1 MSMFGGGFGGP
12 GGGPGSGP
20 IGGMGGTGAGGRDRR
35 TGGSAPFAGIPP
47 ELAAGVTALQSQEPP
62 HPAPTETFTQ
72 QPDRSQLTLWS
83 LLSGRPRLLITA
95 AIAVLI
101 EALLL
106 QSGPLLVQIG
116 IDHGIMAR
124 DVTVLVTA
132 AVAFLVSVGL
142 TALASGVRI
151 RQSGRL
157 AAYATRDLRVRVFS
171 HLQRLSLSFYTDEKA
186 GVTMTRMTSDVEA
199 LQHLLQEGF
208 AQFLIHG
215 ITMVVVTAVLVH
227 YSAGLAAITLLLV
240 IPPLLLLTLW
250 FRRAADVGY
259 NRQRD
264 TIAALFSHLSESLYG
279 VRVIAAH
286 NQQDRNV
293 AEHREVVGG
302 YRDANDH
309 TGKINAIYGPGTS
322 VIGLLGLAALLLIGG
337 RMVLEGTLT
346 IGELT
351 AFVLYLNAFFQP
363 VQQLVQLY
371 TNYQQARAA
380 LGKLRGLL
388 RTTPAVQE
396 KSGAIAL
403 PPASGGI
410 ELRKVT
416 FGYDP
421 QRPILTDVTLSI
433 SPGETI
439 ACVGPTGAGKST
451 LAKLV
456 ARLYDPDRGSI
467 LIDGHDLRDVTL
479 DSLHR
484 QIGVVPQEPFLF
496 AGTLRDNI
504 AFARPA
510 TTSEA
515 PNNAAPDNAATDAEV
530 QAAVDAVGLRD
541 LVDRFPDGLDTV
553 LHERGQSVSS
563 GERQLIAL
571 ARVFVAQPRVVVLDE
586 ATSSLD
592 LRSELR
598 VEAAIQRLL
607 QGRTAI
613 LVAHRLSTARRADRI
628 ILIDKTAPADP
639 ANSDPANSDPAH
651 SDPANSR
658 SGDSGSGIVESGS
671 HDELIAAGGR
681 YATMYATWE
690 SHKAT

>member
-1 MSMFGGGFGGP
+1 VSMFGGGFGGP
-12 GGGPGSGP
+12 GGGPGSGA
-20 IGGMGGTGAGGRDRR
+20 IGGLGGTGAGGRDRR
-35 TGGSAPFAGIPP
+35 QGTSTPFAGIPD
-47 ELAAGVTALQSQEPP
+47 ELAAGVATLEASEPVHPDPDEPFSQ
-62 HPAPTETFTQ
+62 AP
-72 QPDRSQLTLWS
+72 DSGRLTLWS
-83 LLSGRPRLLITA
+83 LLSGRPGLLVA
-95 AIAVLI
+95 AAFAVLL

-106 QSGPLLVQIG
+106 QSGPYLVQIG
-116 IDHGIMAR
+116 IDHGIVAR
-124 DVTVLVTA
+124 EVPWLVFA
-132 AVAFLVSVGL
+132 AVAFLVSVIL

-151 RQSGRL
+151 RASGRL
-157 AAYATRDLRVRVFS
+157 SAYATRDLRVRVFA
-171 HLQRLSLSFYTDEKA
+171 HLQRLSLDFYTTEKA

-199 LQHLLQEGF
+199 LQHLLSEGF

-215 ITMVVVTAVLVH
+215 LTMVVVTGVLIH
-227 YSAGLAAITLLLV
+227 YDATLAAITLLLV
-240 IPPLLLLTLW
+240 VPPLLVLSLW
-250 FRRAADVGY
+250 FRKAADVGY

-264 TIAALFSHLSESLYG
+264 TIAALFTHLSESLYG
-279 VRVIAAH
+279 VRVITAH
-286 NQQDRNV
+286 NQRDRSV

-309 TGKINAIYGPGTS
+309 TGRINAVYGPGTS

-388 RTTPAVQE
+388 HTSPSVAE
-396 KSGAIAL
+396 KPGAIPM
-403 PPASGGI
+403 PPAQGAI
-410 ELRKVT
+410 ELQKIT
-416 FGYDP
+416 FGYDRT
-421 QRPILTDVTLSI
+421 RPVLRDVNLRI
-433 SPGETI
+433 APGETV

-456 ARLYDPDRGSI
+456 ARLYDPDAGAV

-484 QIGVVPQEPFLF
+484 QVGVVPQEPFLF

-504 AFARPA
+504 AFARPD
-510 TTSEA
+510 A
-515 PNNAAPDNAATDAEV
+515 PAELV
-530 QAAVDAVGLRD
+530 EAAVDAVGLRD
-541 LVDRFPDGLDTV
+541 LVDRSPDGLDTI

-571 ARVFVAQPRVVVLDE
+571 ARVFVAEPRVVVLDE

-607 QGRTAI
+607 EGRTAI
-613 LVAHRLSTARRADRI
+613 LVAHRLSTARRADRVI
-628 ILIDKTAPADP
+628 VVDA
-639 ANSDPANSDPAH
+639 
-651 SDPANSR
+651 
-658 SGDSGSGIVESGS
+658 GGIAEQGT
-671 HDELIAAGGR
+671 HEELVAAGGH
-681 YATMYATWE
+681 YAAMYATWE
-690 SHKAT
+690 SHTAT

>member
-12 GGGPGSGP
+12 GGGPGSGA
-20 IGGMGGTGAGGRDRR
+20 IAGMGGTGARR
-35 TGGSAPFAGIPP
+35 NSGSPFAGIPP
-47 ELAAGVTALQSQEPP
+47 ELAAGVAALEAREPV
-62 HPAPTETFTQ
+62 HPV
-72 QPDRSQLTLWS
+72 PDVPFRQTPDSGRLTLWS
-83 LLSGRPRLLITA
+83 LLSGRPGLLVTA
-95 AIAVLI
+95 AFAVLL

-106 QSGPLLVQIG
+106 QSGPYLVQIG
-116 IDHGIMAR
+116 IDHGIGAGN
-124 DVTVLVTA
+124 VPWLVFA
-132 AVAFLVSVGL
+132 AVAFLASVVL
-142 TALASGVRI
+142 TALASGIRI
-151 RQSGRL
+151 RASGRL
-157 AAYATRDLRVRVFS
+157 SAYATRDLRVRIFA
-171 HLQRLSLSFYTDEKA
+171 HLQRLSLDFYTKEKA

-199 LQHLLQEGF
+199 LQHLLSEGF

-215 ITMVVVTAVLVH
+215 LTMVVVTAVLVH
-227 YSAGLAAITLLLV
+227 YDVSLAVITLLMVVPPLV
-240 IPPLLLLTLW
+240 ILSLW
-250 FRRAADVGY
+250 FRKAADVGY

-264 TIAALFSHLSESLYG
+264 AIAGLFSHLTESLYG
-279 VRVIAAH
+279 VRVITAH
-286 NQQDRNV
+286 NQRDRNV
-293 AEHREVVGG
+293 IAHREVVGA
-302 YRDANDH
+302 YRDANDN
-309 TGKINAIYGPGTS
+309 TGRINAVYGPGTS

-337 RMVLEGTLT
+337 RMVLRGTLT

-388 RTTPAVQE
+388 RTIPAVQE
-396 KSGAIAL
+396 KPGAIPL
-403 PPASGGI
+403 PPADGGLLI
-410 ELRKVT
+410 KDMT

-421 QRPILTDVTLSI
+421 ARPVLRDVTLRI
-433 SPGETI
+433 APGETI

-456 ARLYDPDRGSI
+456 ARLYDPDSGSI

-484 QIGVVPQEPFLF
+484 QVGVVPQEPFLF

-504 AFARPA
+504 AFARPD
-510 TTSEA
+510 A
-515 PNNAAPDNAATDAEV
+515 PESAIR
-530 QAAVDAVGLRD
+530 AAVDAVGLRD
-541 LVDRFPDGLDTV
+541 LVDRSPDGLDTV

-571 ARVFVAQPRVVVLDE
+571 ARVFVAEPRVVVLDE

-607 QGRTAI
+607 EGRTAI
-613 LVAHRLSTARRADRI
+613 LVAHRLSTARRADRVI
-628 ILIDKTAPADP
+628 VVDA
-639 ANSDPANSDPAH
+639 
-651 SDPANSR
+651 
-658 SGDSGSGIVESGS
+658 GGIREQGT
-671 HDELIAAGGR
+671 HDDLLAAGGH
-681 YATMYATWE
+681 YATMYATWQ
-690 SHKAT
+690 SHTTR

>member
-12 GGGPGSGP
+12 GGGPGSG
-20 IGGMGGTGAGGRDRR
+20 GVRGMGGTGARGPF
-35 TGGSAPFAGIPP
+35 TGVPP
-47 ELAAGVTALQSQEPP
+47 ELAVAIAKLESSEPP
-62 HPAPTETFTQ
+62 VGREAVDFTQ
-72 QPDRSQLTLWS
+72 QPDKSVLTLWK
-83 LLSGRPRLLITA
+83 LLSGRRGLLITA
-95 AIAVLI
+95 AIAVVI

-116 IDHGIMAR
+116 IDHGISGKNPAI
-124 DVTVLVTA
+124 LITA
-132 AVAFLVSVGL
+132 ATAFLASVGL

-157 AAYATRDLRVRVFS
+157 AAYAMRDLRVRIFS
-171 HLQRLSLSFYTDEKA
+171 HLQRLSLDFYTKEKA

-199 LQHLLQEGF
+199 LQQLLQEGF

-215 ITMVVVTAVLVH
+215 LTMVVVTAVLIH
-227 YSAGLAAITLLLV
+227 YNWLLALITLLLV
-240 IPPLLLLTLW
+240 VPPLLLISLW
-250 FRRAADVGY
+250 FRRAADVTY

-264 TIAALFSHLSESLYG
+264 TIASLFSHLSESLYG
-279 VRVIAAH
+279 VRVITAH

-293 AEHREVVGG
+293 IEHRGVVGA

-309 TGKINAIYGPGTS
+309 TGRINAIYGPGTS

-337 RMVLEGTLT
+337 RMVLRGTLT

-388 RTTPAVQE
+388 GTRPSVPE
-396 KSGAIAL
+396 KPRAHKM
-403 PPASGGI
+403 PPVTGEI
-410 ELRKVT
+410 ELRGVT
-416 FGYDP
+416 FGYFP
-421 QRPILTDVTLSI
+421 ERPVLRDVSLRITA
-433 SPGETI
+433 GETI

-456 ARLYDPDRGSI
+456 SRLYDPDSGTV

-479 DSLHR
+479 ESLHR
-484 QIGVVPQEPFLF
+484 QVGVVPQEPFLF

-504 AFARPA
+504 AFARPDVA
-510 TTSEA
+510 
-515 PNNAAPDNAATDAEV
+515 DEV
-530 QAAVDAVGLRD
+530 VEAAVDAVGLRD
-541 LVDRFPDGLDTV
+541 LVDRSPDGLNTI

-571 ARVFVAQPRVVVLDE
+571 ARVFVAEPRVVVLDE

-607 QGRTAI
+607 EGRTAI
-613 LVAHRLSTARRADRI
+613 LVAHRLSTAVRADRI
-628 ILIDKTAPADP
+628 IVV
-639 ANSDPANSDPAH
+639 
-651 SDPANSR
+651 
-658 SGDSGSGIVESGS
+658 DSGGIIESGPHS
-671 HDELIAAGGR
+671 VLLAASGR
-681 YATMYATWE
+681 YAAMFATWE
-690 SHKAT
+690 SHSQE

>member
-1 MSMFGGGFGGP
+1 MFGGGFGGP
-12 GGGPGSGP
+12 GGGPGSGA
-20 IGGMGGTGAGGRDRR
+20 IGGMGGTGAKRQGGTPF
-35 TGGSAPFAGIPP
+35 TGVPA
-47 ELAAGVTALQSQEPP
+47 ELVAGVARLEATEPV
-62 HPAPTETFTQ
+62 HPAPGEPFTQ
-72 QPDRSQLTLWS
+72 QPDRARLTLWS
-83 LLSGRPRLLITA
+83 LLSGRPGVLA
-95 AIAVLI
+95 AAAFAVLV

-106 QSGPLLVQIG
+106 QSGPYLVQIG

-124 DVTVLVTA
+124 DVAVLVGA
-132 AVAFLVSVGL
+132 AVAFLLSVGL

-151 RQSGRL
+151 RASGRL
-157 AAYATRDLRVRVFS
+157 AAYSTRDLRVRVFA
-171 HLQRLSLSFYTDEKA
+171 HLQRLSLDFYTNEKA
-186 GVTMTRMTSDVEA
+186 GVTMTRMTSDIEA

-215 ITMVVVTAVLVH
+215 LTMVVVTAVLVH
-227 YSAGLAAITLLLV
+227 YSATLAAITLLLV
-240 IPPLLLLTLW
+240 VPPLLLLTLW

-264 TIAALFSHLSESLYG
+264 TIAALFSHLTESLYG
-279 VRVIAAH
+279 VRVITAH
-286 NQQDRNV
+286 NRQDRNV
-293 AEHREVVGG
+293 IEHREVVGG

-337 RMVLEGTLT
+337 RMVLRGTLT

-388 RTTPAVQE
+388 ATRPGVRE
-396 KSGAIAL
+396 RPGAITL
-403 PPASGGI
+403 PPASGAI
-410 ELRKVT
+410 ELQRT
-416 FGYDP
+416 FFAYDKE
-421 QRPILTDVTLSI
+421 RLILKDVSLEI

-456 ARLYDPDRGSI
+456 ARLYDPDSGRV

-504 AFARPA
+504 AFARP
-510 TTSEA
+510 
-515 PNNAAPDNAATDAEV
+515 DATDDEV
-530 QAAVDAVGLRD
+530 WKAVDAVGLRD
-541 LVDRFPDGLDTV
+541 LVERSPAGLHAT

-571 ARVFVAQPRVVVLDE
+571 ARVFVAEPRVVVLDE

-598 VEAAIQRLL
+598 VEAAVQRLL
-607 QGRTAI
+607 EGRTAI
-613 LVAHRLSTARRADRI
+613 LVAHRLSTARRADRVI
-628 ILIDKTAPADP
+628 VVDDGT
-639 ANSDPANSDPAH
+639 
-651 SDPANSR
+651 
-658 SGDSGSGIVESGS
+658 IVESGS
-671 HDELIAAGGR
+671 HHELIALNGR

-690 SHKAT
+690 STTLP

>member
-1 MSMFGGGFGGP
+1 VSMFGGGFGGP
-12 GGGPGSGP
+12 GGGPGSGA
-20 IGGMGGTGAGGRDRR
+20 IAGMGGTGSRR
-35 TGGSAPFAGIPP
+35 QGNTPFAGVPA
-47 ELAAGVTALQSQEPP
+47 ELAAGVTLLESSEPD
-62 HPAPTETFTQ
+62 HPDPAEPFSHAP
-72 QPDRSQLTLWS
+72 DSGRLTLWS
-83 LLSGRPRLLITA
+83 LLSGRRGLLVTA
-95 AIAVLI
+95 AFAVAV

-106 QSGPLLVQIG
+106 QSGPYLVQVG
-116 IDHGIMAR
+116 IDHGIVAR
-124 DVTVLVTA
+124 NVPWLVFA
-132 AVAFLVSVGL
+132 AVAFFASVLL
-142 TALASGVRI
+142 TAVASAVRI

-157 AAYATRDLRVRVFS
+157 AAYATRDLRVRVFA
-171 HLQRLSLSFYTDEKA
+171 HLQRLSLDFYTREKA

-199 LQHLLQEGF
+199 LQHLLSEGF

-215 ITMVVVTAVLVH
+215 LTMVVVTAVLVH
-227 YSAGLAAITLLLV
+227 YHAGLAAITFLLV
-240 IPPLLLLTLW
+240 VPPLLLLSLW
-250 FRRAADVGY
+250 FRKAADVGY

-264 TIAALFSHLSESLYG
+264 TIAALFTHLSESLNG
-279 VRVIAAH
+279 VRVITAH
-286 NQQDRNV
+286 NQRDRSV
-293 AEHREVVGG
+293 AEHREVVGD

-309 TGKINAIYGPGTS
+309 TGRINAVYGPGTS

-337 RMVLEGTLT
+337 RMVLGGELS

-388 RTTPAVQE
+388 RTTPAVAE
-396 KSGAIAL
+396 RPGARVL
-403 PPASGGI
+403 PPAEGGI
-410 ELRKVT
+410 ELRSVT

-421 QRPILTDVTLSI
+421 ARPVLHDVTLRI
-433 SPGETI
+433 APGETI

-456 ARLYDPDRGSI
+456 ARLYDPDAGSV
-467 LIDGHDLRDVTL
+467 LIDGHDLREVTL

-484 QIGVVPQEPFLF
+484 QVGVVPQEPFLF

-504 AFARPA
+504 AFARPD
-510 TTSEA
+510 A
-515 PNNAAPDNAATDAEV
+515 PTALVE
-530 QAAVDAVGLRD
+530 AAVDAVGLRD
-541 LVDRFPDGLDTV
+541 LVDRSPGGLDTV

-571 ARVFVAQPRVVVLDE
+571 ARVFVAEPRVVVLDE

-607 QGRTAI
+607 EGRTAL
-613 LVAHRLSTARRADRI
+613 LVAHRLSTARRADRVI
-628 ILIDKTAPADP
+628 VVDA
-639 ANSDPANSDPAH
+639 
-651 SDPANSR
+651 
-658 SGDSGSGIVESGS
+658 GGIVEQGG
-671 HDELIAAGGR
+671 HDDLVAAGGT
-681 YATMYATWE
+681 YAAMYATWE
-690 SHKAT
+690 SHTAAGQA

>member
-1 MSMFGGGFGGP
+1 VSMFGGGFGGP
-12 GGGPGSGP
+12 GGGPGSGA
-20 IGGMGGTGAGGRDRR
+20 IGGLGGTGAGGRDRR
-35 TGGSAPFAGIPP
+35 QGTSTPFAGIPD
-47 ELAAGVTALQSQEPP
+47 ELAAGVATLEAGEPVRPEPDEPFSQ
-62 HPAPTETFTQ
+62 AP
-72 QPDRSQLTLWS
+72 DSGRLTLWS
-83 LLSGRPRLLITA
+83 LLSGRPGLLVA
-95 AIAVLI
+95 AAFAVLL

-106 QSGPLLVQIG
+106 QSGPFLVQIG
-116 IDHGIMAR
+116 IDHGIVAR
-124 DVTVLVTA
+124 EVPWLIFA
-132 AVAFLVSVGL
+132 AVAFLASVIL

-151 RQSGRL
+151 RASGRL
-157 AAYATRDLRVRVFS
+157 SAYATRDLRVRVFA
-171 HLQRLSLSFYTDEKA
+171 HLQRLSLDFYTREKA

-199 LQHLLQEGF
+199 LQHLLSEGF

-215 ITMVVVTAVLVH
+215 LTMVVVTGVLIH
-227 YSAGLAAITLLLV
+227 YDATLTAIMLLLV
-240 IPPLLLLTLW
+240 IPPLLVLSLW
-250 FRRAADVGY
+250 FRKAADVGY

-264 TIAALFSHLSESLYG
+264 TIAALFTHLSESLYG
-279 VRVIAAH
+279 VRVITAH
-286 NQQDRNV
+286 NQRDRSV

-309 TGKINAIYGPGTS
+309 TGRINAVYGPGTS

-337 RMVLEGTLT
+337 RMVLNGTLT

-388 RTTPAVQE
+388 RTSPSVRE
-396 KSGAIAL
+396 RIGASPL
-403 PPASGGI
+403 PPAEGAI
-410 ELRKVT
+410 ELRRIT
-416 FGYDP
+416 FGYDAT
-421 QRPILTDVTLSI
+421 RPVLRDVNLRIT
-433 SPGETI
+433 PGETV

-456 ARLYDPDRGSI
+456 ARLYDPDAGAV

-484 QIGVVPQEPFLF
+484 QVGVVPQEPFLF

-504 AFARPA
+504 AFARPD
-510 TTSEA
+510 A
-515 PNNAAPDNAATDAEV
+515 PAELV
-530 QAAVDAVGLRD
+530 EAAVDAVGLRD
-541 LVDRFPDGLDTV
+541 LVDRSPDGLNTI

-571 ARVFVAQPRVVVLDE
+571 ARVFVAEPRVVVLDE

-607 QGRTAI
+607 EGRTAI
-613 LVAHRLSTARRADRI
+613 LVAHRLSTARRADRVI
-628 ILIDKTAPADP
+628 VVDA
-639 ANSDPANSDPAH
+639 
-651 SDPANSR
+651 
-658 SGDSGSGIVESGS
+658 GGIVEQGT
-671 HDELIAAGGR
+671 HAELVTAGGH
-681 YATMYATWE
+681 YAAMYATWE
-690 SHKAT
+690 SHTAT